1 MTDECGYTVVKCV
14 SNEPKPK
21 YHPMS
26 HALHA
31 NLSRF
36 YFIYYFFVGAFVP
49 YWGLYLQSEHFSAAD
64 IGILMSLFQ
73 ISRIFAPNL
82 WGWLADHTKQRVKW
96 IQLTALLGLLGF
108 IAVFWAHGFFWFFFV
123 MAALSLFTSST
134 LPLSESLT
142 LAHLATTN
150 GHYSRIRMWGSLGFI
165 VASVI
170 LGFAIDVYGIKSLLW
185 FLLAVQII
193 LFALTFKLPEATI
206 APHDDDHF
214 SFLDIIKNPTVI
226 ALLLGCALMV
236 TAHGVLYNFYS
247 IYLAQH
253 GYSKKVIGLLWS
265 LGVVCEIVV
274 FMLMPKIMA
283 RFSLKNIMLVSLGLA
298 VLRFSLIGVAVDN
311 ILLLLIAQS
320 LHAATFGSFHAA
332 SVEVIT
338 QFFNGRHQARGQ
350 AIYNSVAYGVG
361 GTIGGLAG
369 GYALQYLG
377 GETTFLL
384 AAAFPLAGLI
394 VIALGLKLTQTH
406 GRAGMFS

>member
-1 MTDECGYTVVKCV
+1 
-14 SNEPKPK
+14 
-21 YHPMS
+21 
-26 HALHA
+26 
-31 NLSRF
+31 
-36 YFIYYFFVGAFVP
+36 VP

-96 IQLTALLGLLGF
+96 IKLTALLGLCGF
-108 IAVFWAHGFFWFFFV
+108 AAVFWAHGFFWFFCV

-165 VASVI
+165 VASVL
-170 LGFAIDVYGIKSLLW
+170 LGFAIDAYGIKSLLW
-185 FLLAVQII
+185 FLLGVQIV
-193 LFALTFKLPEATI
+193 LFALTFKLPEAVI
-206 APHDDDHF
+206 APHENDHF
-214 SFLDIIKNPTVI
+214 SIWQVIKQPAVL
-226 ALLLGCALMV
+226 ALLVGCALMV

-247 IYLAQH
+247 IYLAKH
-253 GYSKKVIGLLWS
+253 GYSKATIGLLWS
-265 LGVVCEIVV
+265 LGVVCEIVI

-283 RFSLKNIMLVSLGLA
+283 RFSLKSIMLVSLGLA
-298 VLRFSLIGVAVDN
+298 VIRFCLIGVAVDN
-311 ILLLLIAQS
+311 IVLLLIAQS

-369 GYALQYLG
+369 GYALQFLG
-377 GETTFLL
+377 GKTTFLL
-384 AAAFPLAGLI
+384 AAMFPLAGFV
-394 VIALGLKLTQTH
+394 VIAWGLKLTQTH